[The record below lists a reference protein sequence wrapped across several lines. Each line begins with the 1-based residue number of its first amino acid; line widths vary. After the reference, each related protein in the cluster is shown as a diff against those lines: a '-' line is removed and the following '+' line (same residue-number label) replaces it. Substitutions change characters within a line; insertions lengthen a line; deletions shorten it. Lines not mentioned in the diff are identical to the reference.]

1 MAPET
6 CPNCG
11 ADVPRRALACPECGA
26 DERTGWNHRADS
38 QRTADRLGIP
48 DDDFD
53 YNEFVKEEFGDQLEH
68 RAKTKGVSWLWW
80 AVAVGLVLGF
90 IYFAVLSIGKSGD

>member
-26 DERTGWNHRADS
+26 DERTGWNNRADS

-53 YNEFVKEEFGDQLEH
+53 YNEFVKEEFGDQREH

-90 IYFAVLSIGKSGD
+90 VYVAVLSLGKSVR